1 MGEYYGRYWDKS
13 GREDLCG
20 SIDPSI
26 FLGVVA
32 EHTTYMTGSEKKL
45 PTDFSRCGGDVFH
58 AKFSSK
64 NPVFENRILAASWYT
79 VYEEEITPRQQEM
92 DS

>member
-58 AKFSSK
+58 AKFGSK
-64 NPVFENRILAASWYT
+64 LPVFENRRQAAPRYA
-79 VYEEEITPRQQEM
+79 VYEEEITVGQ
-92 DS
+92 